1 MLRWTRRMKNILQ
14 SVLLIQLFLIFGG
27 CQKEQAAKVETPAA
41 VSATTT
47 TATEATTA
55 VISATVEVTSEAAA
69 VVAPKAAIIEKDWL
83 AKLLKQTN
91 QVEYRQRNQNIWN
104 QAEGELSFMKYDALQ
119 TKNSAMAEVVYR
131 SGSTLD
137 VRENTLII
145 FDEDPGKKKKA
156 EDRVIIK
163 SGQLTGRTK
172 TELWIFTDAGL
183 VQIKAKK
190 GQVIVAKTAEAKV
203 VVKNDR
209 TVNIK
214 VKAGTAEVI
223 YKKDNEYTRLAVA
236 ENSDVSI
243 KPSTELTSGVQV
255 NADKV
260 NELVTAQTN
269 VAAVGQAE
277 LAIDF
282 PADNA
287 LVQDSEIEVRG
298 RLTGAGAK
306 LLINGQ
312 LAEVSDASTFSKK
325 INLQPGTNLIVFQL
339 VRSDASVKFVK
350 RSVRYQAK

>member
-1 MLRWTRRMKNILQ
+1 MKNIFYCAF
-14 SVLLIQLFLIFGG
+14 LIQLLLIFNG
-27 CQKEQAAKVETPAA
+27 CQKDQPAKVEIPLVVSAPATTEIA
-41 VSATTT
+41 PTTTSATT
-47 TATEATTA
+47 ATT
-55 VISATVEVTSEAAA
+55 SETTP
-69 VVAPKAAIIEKDWL
+69 VVATPKTVAAEKDWL
-83 AKLLKQTN
+83 AKLSKQTN

-119 TKNSAMAEVVYR
+119 TKNSATAEVVYQ

-137 VRENTLII
+137 VKENTLII

-163 SGQLTGRTK
+163 AGQLTGRTK
-172 TELWIFTDAGL
+172 TELWVFTDAGL
-183 VQIKAKK
+183 VQIKTKK
-190 GQVIVAKTAEAKV
+190 GQANVTKTAEAKV

-209 TVNIK
+209 AVNIQ
-214 VKAGTAEVI
+214 VKNGTAEVI
-223 YKKDNEYTRLAVA
+223 YKKDNEYARLAVN
-236 ENSDVSI
+236 ENADVSI

-260 NELVTAQTN
+260 NELVTAQIK
-269 VAAVGQAE
+269 VAAIAQAE

-287 LVQDSEIEVRG
+287 LVQDAEIDVRG

-312 LAEVSDASTFSKK
+312 LVEISESSTFSKK
-325 INLQPGTNLIVFQL
+325 ISLQAGTNLIVFQL
-339 VRSDASVKFVK
+339 VRSDSSVKFVK

>member
-1 MLRWTRRMKNILQ
+1 MKKFLK
-14 SVLLIQLFLIFGG
+14 SVLLISLFLIFAG
-27 CQKEQAAKVETPAA
+27 CQKEQPTKIETP
-41 VSATTT
+41 VVTSATTP
-47 TATEATTA
+47 TASETTA
-55 VISATVEVTSEAAA
+55 VTASATAEVVSETASVATS
-69 VVAPKAAIIEKDWL
+69 KTSTLEKDWL

-104 QAEGELSFMKYDALQ
+104 QAEGELAFMKYDALQ
-119 TKNSAMAEVVYR
+119 TKNSASAEVIYQ

-145 FDEDPGKKKKA
+145 FDEDPGKKKKT

-172 TELWIFTDAGL
+172 TELWVFTDAGL

-190 GQVIVAKTAEAKV
+190 GLTNAPKTAEAKV

-209 TVNIK
+209 AVNIK
-214 VKAGTAEVI
+214 VKNGMAEVI
-223 YKKDNEYTRLAVA
+223 YKKDNEYARLAVA

-243 KPSTELTSGVQV
+243 KPSTELTLGVQV

-260 NELVTAQTN
+260 NELVTAQTK
-269 VAAVGQAE
+269 VAAIAQAE

-312 LAEVSDASTFSKK
+312 LAEVSEASAFSKK
-325 INLQPGTNLIVFQL
+325 ISLQPGTNLIVFQL
-339 VRSDASVKFVK
+339 VRSDSSVKFVK

>member
-1 MLRWTRRMKNILQ
+1 MRN
-14 SVLLIQLFLIFGG
+14 VLLFALLMQLFLAG
-27 CQKEQAAKVETPAA
+27 CQKEQPAKVETPET
-41 VSATTT
+41 VSATTSMST
-47 TATEATTA
+47 TST
-55 VISATVEVTSEAAA
+55 SVTDAASEPVPVA
-69 VVAPKAAIIEKDWL
+69 APKAAAVRKDWL

-104 QAEGELSFMKYDALQ
+104 QAEDDLSFMKYDALQ
-119 TKNSAMAEVVYR
+119 TKSSATAEVVYQ

-145 FDEDPGKKKKA
+145 FDEDPGKKKKT

-163 SGQLTGRTK
+163 AGQLTGRTK
-172 TELWIFTDAGL
+172 TELWVFTDAGL

-190 GQVIVAKTAEAKV
+190 GQTQTAKTAEAKV
-203 VVKNDR
+203 IVKNDR
-209 TVNIK
+209 AVNIK
-214 VKAGTAEVI
+214 VKSGVAEVI
-223 YKKDNEYTRLAVA
+223 YKKDSEYTRLAVA

-255 NADKV
+255 NSEKV
-260 NELVTAQTN
+260 NELATAQTK
-269 VAAVGQAE
+269 VAATVQVD
-277 LAIDF
+277 LVIDF
-282 PADNA
+282 PTDNS

-312 LAEVSDASTFSKK
+312 LADISDGAAFSKK
-325 INLQPGTNLIVFQL
+325 ISLQPGTNLIVFQL
-339 VRSDASVKFVK
+339 VRSDSTVKFVR

>member
-1 MLRWTRRMKNILQ
+1 MKNVLLR
-14 SVLLIQLFLIFGG
+14 VLLIQLFLIFVG
-27 CQKEQAAKVETPAA
+27 CQKEQPTKAPTPVVVSAATPAITSSM
-41 VSATTT
+41 VSTTN
-47 TATEATTA
+47 
-55 VISATVEVTSEAAA
+55 VTSEAVQVARPKPAAA
-69 VVAPKAAIIEKDWL
+69 VERDWL
-83 AKLLKQTN
+83 AQLIKKTN
-91 QVEYRQRNQNIWN
+91 QVEYRERNQNIWN

-119 TKNSAMAEVVYR
+119 TKNSATAEVIYQ

-145 FDEDPGKKKKA
+145 FDEDPGKKKKT

-172 TELWIFTDAGL
+172 TELWVFTDAGL

-190 GQVIVAKTAEAKV
+190 GQAAAAKTAEAKV

-209 TVNIK
+209 AVNIK
-214 VKAGTAEVI
+214 VKNGTAEVI
-223 YKKDNEYTRLAVA
+223 YKKDNEYTRLAIA
-236 ENSDVSI
+236 ENSDISI
-243 KPSTELTSGVQV
+243 KASTELTSGVQV
-255 NADKV
+255 NAEKV
-260 NELVTAQTN
+260 NELVAAQTKV
-269 VAAVGQAE
+269 VAAAQAE
-277 LAIDF
+277 LTIDF

-312 LAEVSDASTFSKK
+312 LAEVSEASTFTKK
-325 INLQPGTNLIVFQL
+325 IGLQPGTNLIVFQL

-350 RSVRYQAK
+350 RSVRYQVK

>member
-1 MLRWTRRMKNILQ
+1 MKNVLQ
-14 SVLLIQLFLIFGG
+14 STLLIQLFLILVG
-27 CQKEQAAKVETPAA
+27 CHKEQPAKVETPVI
-41 VSATTT
+41 VSATAAV
-47 TATEATTA
+47 AT
-55 VISATVEVTSEAAA
+55 SSTVETVSETTPVTT
-69 VVAPKAAIIEKDWL
+69 PKLSTTEKDWL

-104 QAEGELSFMKYDALQ
+104 QAEGDLSFMKYDALQ
-119 TKNSAMAEVVYR
+119 TKNSATAEVVYQ

-145 FDEDPGKKKKA
+145 FDEDPGKKKKT

-163 SGQLTGRTK
+163 TGQLTGRTK
-172 TELWIFTDAGL
+172 TELWVFTDAGL

-190 GQVIVAKTAEAKV
+190 GQANITKTAEAKV

-209 TVNIK
+209 AVNIN
-214 VKAGTAEVI
+214 VKNGTAEVI
-223 YKKDNEYTRLAVA
+223 YKKDNNYARLTVA

-255 NADKV
+255 NAEKV
-260 NELVTAQTN
+260 NELVAAQTK
-269 VAAVGQAE
+269 VAATVQAE
-277 LAIDF
+277 LVIDF
-282 PADNA
+282 PVDNA
-287 LVQDSEIEVRG
+287 LVQDAEIEVRG

-312 LAEVSDASTFSKK
+312 LADISDSATFSKK
-325 INLQPGTNLIVFQL
+325 ISLQPGTNLIVFQL
-339 VRSDASVKFVK
+339 VRSDSSVKFVR

>member
-1 MLRWTRRMKNILQ
+1 MKNILQ
-14 SVLLIQLFLIFGG
+14 SVLLIQLFLVFGG
-27 CQKEQAAKVETPAA
+27 CQKEQPAKIETPAS
-41 VSATTT
+41 VSATAQVAVSSATSTT
-47 TATEATTA
+47 SLTTETAPIVNRKA
-55 VISATVEVTSEAAA
+55 VIA
-69 VVAPKAAIIEKDWL
+69 EKDWL

-119 TKNSAMAEVVYR
+119 TKNSATAEVVYQ

-145 FDEDPGKKKKA
+145 FDEDPGKKKKT

-183 VQIKAKK
+183 VQIKTKK
-190 GQVIVAKTAEAKV
+190 GQTNVAKVAEAKV
-203 VVKNDR
+203 IVKNDR
-209 TVNIK
+209 AVNIK
-214 VKAGTAEVI
+214 VKTGTAEVI

-243 KPSTELTSGVQV
+243 KPSTELTAGVQV

-260 NELVTAQTN
+260 NELVTAQTK
-269 VAAVGQAE
+269 VAAAGQAE

-325 INLQPGTNLIVFQL
+325 ISLQPGTNLIVFQL

>member
-1 MLRWTRRMKNILQ
+1 MKNVLQ
-14 SVLLIQLFLIFGG
+14 SILLIQLFLIFGG
-27 CQKEQAAKVETPAA
+27 CQKEQPAKVETPPVAA
-41 VSATTT
+41 SATVSATSAVSE
-47 TATEATTA
+47 TAQTVTPKSATA
-55 VISATVEVTSEAAA
+55 V
-69 VVAPKAAIIEKDWL
+69 EKDWL

-104 QAEGELSFMKYDALQ
+104 QAEDELSFMKYDALQ
-119 TKNSAMAEVVYR
+119 TKNSATAEVIYQ

-145 FDEDPGKKKKA
+145 FDEDPGKKKKT

-163 SGQLTGRTK
+163 AGQLTGRTK
-172 TELWIFTDAGL
+172 TELWVFTDAGL

-190 GQVIVAKTAEAKV
+190 GQTNAAKTAEAKV
-203 VVKNDR
+203 IVKNDR
-209 TVNIK
+209 AVNIK
-214 VKAGTAEVI
+214 VKNGTAEVI
-223 YKKDNEYTRLAVA
+223 YKKDNEYTRLSVT

-260 NELVTAQTN
+260 NELVMAQTK
-269 VAAVGQAE
+269 VAAIAQAE
-277 LAIDF
+277 LVIDF

-312 LAEVSDASTFSKK
+312 LAEVSDASEFSKK
-325 INLQPGTNLIVFQL
+325 ISLQPGTNLIVFQL

>member
-1 MLRWTRRMKNILQ
+1 MKNVLQ
-14 SVLLIQLFLIFGG
+14 STLLIPLFFIFVG
-27 CQKEQAAKVETPAA
+27 CHKEQPAKVETPVI
-41 VSATTT
+41 VSAT
-47 TATEATTA
+47 
-55 VISATVEVTSEAAA
+55 ATVATSSTVVTVSETTP
-69 VVAPKAAIIEKDWL
+69 VTTPKPIPLEKDWL

-104 QAEGELSFMKYDALQ
+104 QAEGDLSFMKYDALQ
-119 TKNSAMAEVVYR
+119 TKSSATAEVVYQ

-145 FDEDPGKKKKA
+145 FDEDPGKKKKT

-163 SGQLTGRTK
+163 TGQLTGRTK
-172 TELWIFTDAGL
+172 TELWVFTDAGL

-190 GQVIVAKTAEAKV
+190 GQPNIAKTAEAKV

-209 TVNIK
+209 AVNIN
-214 VKAGTAEVI
+214 VKNGTAEVI
-223 YKKDNEYTRLAVA
+223 YKKDNNYARLTVA

-255 NADKV
+255 NTEKV
-260 NELVTAQTN
+260 NELVAAQTK
-269 VAAVGQAE
+269 VAATVQAE
-277 LAIDF
+277 LVIDF

-287 LVQDSEIEVRG
+287 LVQDAEIEVRG

-312 LAEVSDASTFSKK
+312 LADISDSATFAKK
-325 INLQPGTNLIVFQL
+325 ISLQPGTNLIVFQL
-339 VRSDASVKFVK
+339 VRSDSSVKFVK
-350 RSVRYQAK
+350 RNVRYQAK

>member
-1 MLRWTRRMKNILQ
+1 MKKVLQ
-14 SVLLIQLFLIFGG
+14 SVLLIQVFLIFGG
-27 CQKEQAAKVETPAA
+27 CQKEQPAKVETTPIA
-41 VSATTT
+41 SATAQKVTSSVSST
-47 TATEATTA
+47 ANATSAAAPVAHPKATAT
-55 VISATVEVTSEAAA
+55 
-69 VVAPKAAIIEKDWL
+69 EKDWL
-83 AKLLKQTN
+83 AKLVKLTN

-119 TKNSAMAEVVYR
+119 TKNSATAEVVYQ

-190 GQVIVAKTAEAKV
+190 GQTNVTKVAEAKV

-209 TVNIK
+209 AVNIK
-214 VKAGTAEVI
+214 VKTGTAEVI

-236 ENSDVSI
+236 ENADVSI

-260 NELVTAQTN
+260 SELVTAQTK
-269 VAAVGQAE
+269 VAAVAQAE
-277 LAIDF
+277 LTVDF

-287 LVQDSEIEVRG
+287 LVQDSEIEIRG

-339 VRSDASVKFVK
+339 VRSDATVKFLR